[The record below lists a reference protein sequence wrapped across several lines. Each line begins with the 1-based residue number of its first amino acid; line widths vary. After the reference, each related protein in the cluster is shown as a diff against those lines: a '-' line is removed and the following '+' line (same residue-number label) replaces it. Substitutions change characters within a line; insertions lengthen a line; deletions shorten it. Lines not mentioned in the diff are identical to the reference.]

1 MIDHR
6 AMHAFVDSV
15 AEPEARWEQVKDV
28 LHRALQLPPEQRG
41 VFIQEACS
49 GSHNLR
55 AEIESLLA
63 AGEEIRT
70 SFMQSCSSPAQPSE
84 KAVASL
90 EAGQLFAERYEIVRK
105 LGEGGMGQVWLAE
118 QVSPVQRQV
127 ALKLIRAGMY
137 DETIVRRFL
146 SERQSLALMDHPAIA
161 KIFDAG
167 TTPQG
172 QPYLIME
179 YVPGLPVT
187 EFCDSKK
194 LSIRNRI
201 ELFIQVC
208 EGVQHAHRKAIIHRD
223 LKPANILLIEVDGK
237 PVPRIIDFGLAK
249 AATAAP
255 ADGLLTQFGL
265 FMGTPGYMSPEQA
278 DSAIHDIDT
287 RADVYS
293 LGVVLYVLLTGSQ
306 PLDTEHW
313 RDHPLDELLRR
324 LREEEPPRPSDK
336 VRGDAA
342 VADAR
347 GSDPRQLARTLR
359 GDLDCITLKALE
371 KNRAHRYESPSELA
385 ADLERYLN
393 HEPVLAGPA
402 SASYQLRK
410 YARRNRVALSIGAGL
425 IAILTAFSVVQALQL
440 RRIAR
445 ERDRA
450 NSERDRATRVTD
462 FIIGMFKVSDPN
474 TARGNRVTA
483 REILDKASADL
494 DKGLEKDPEVKAQ
507 LMQFISGTYV
517 SLGLFTRAHELSQRA
532 LDVRLSSLGPDDP
545 KTLESMARLGWILSR
560 EGKNAE
566 AEKLERL
573 ALERELRV
581 LGVAAPLTL
590 ETMDH
595 LAVIEQA
602 QGRLEEEEKLE
613 REVVDTASRT
623 FGPENTQAL
632 ISRNNLAVALL
643 YEGRYP
649 EAEAS
654 YRQLIEVDR
663 RVLGA
668 DHPETLLAVNN
679 LATAIMAQGR
689 AAEALPLF
697 REALLNAQRV
707 LGPEHRDTA
716 LAIENLAD
724 NLTKQGNLEEA
735 ERLERQAISIFV
747 KALGPQ
753 HADTLMSEGNLG
765 GILYEEGKLR
775 EAEQLQR
782 RVLAAELQTSG
793 PEDRGT
799 LFTQT
804 DLARTLNREGR
815 NFAEA
820 ETLARRSYETQLRTL
835 GPMHPDMLDSLQV
848 LGTALARENHYPKA
862 ESLFLGIIEKQTD
875 PKLPGDRSVVWYDF
889 ACLAAAAKRRDD
901 ALLYLH
907 QAVQLG
913 FRDAEGLKADK
924 ELKSLHH
931 DPRFEQLVA
940 ELSAPHH

>member
-1 MIDHR
+1 MINDR
-6 AMHAFVDSV
+6 AAHAFIDSI
-15 AEPEARWEQVKDV
+15 AEPDARWEEVKDV

-41 VFIQEACS
+41 VFLVQACS
-49 GSHNLR
+49 SNDHLR
-55 AEIESLLA
+55 TEIESLLA
-63 AGEEIRT
+63 AGEEIRA
-70 SFMQSCSSPAQPSE
+70 SFMQSCSTPGHQGDKPTL
-84 KAVASL
+84 SL

-137 DETIVRRFL
+137 DESVVRRFL
-146 SERQSLALMDHPAIA
+146 SERQSLALMDHPSIA

-167 TTPQG
+167 TTAQG

-187 EFCDSKK
+187 EYCDSKM

-201 ELFIQVC
+201 EIFVQIC

-223 LKPANILLIEVDGK
+223 LKPANILLIEIDGK

-249 AATAAP
+249 AAAAPP

-265 FMGTPGYMSPEQA
+265 LMGTPGYMSPEQA
-278 DSAIHDIDT
+278 DPAIHDIDT

-293 LGVVLYVLLTGSQ
+293 LGVVLYVLLTGYQ

-342 VADAR
+342 R
-347 GSDPRQLARTLR
+347 GSDPKQLARALR

-385 ADLERYLN
+385 ADLQRYLN

-410 YARRNRVALSIGAGL
+410 YTRRNRLALSIGAGL
-425 IAILTAFSVVQALQL
+425 IGILTAFSVVQGLQL

-450 NSERDRATRVTD
+450 NNERDRATRVTD

-474 TARGNRVTA
+474 TARGNSVTA

-517 SLGLFTRAHELSQRA
+517 SLGLFARAHELSQRA
-532 LDVRLSSLGPDDP
+532 LDLRLSSLGPDDP

-573 ALERELRV
+573 ALERELRL
-581 LGVAAPLTL
+581 LGVATPLTL

-613 REVVDTASRT
+613 SEVVDTASRT
-623 FGPENTQAL
+623 FGPESTQAL

-654 YRQLIEVDR
+654 YRQLIDVDR
-663 RVLGA
+663 RVLGP
-668 DHPETLLAVNN
+668 DHPQTLLAVNN
-679 LATAIMAQGR
+679 LALAISAQDR
-689 AAEALPLF
+689 TAEALPLL

-724 NLTKQGNLEEA
+724 NLSKQGNLEEA
-735 ERLERQAISIFV
+735 ERLQRQAVSIFM
-747 KALGPQ
+747 KALGPK
-753 HADTLMSEGNLG
+753 HADTLFSEGNLG

-782 RVLAAELQTSG
+782 RVLAAELQASG

-799 LFTQT
+799 LFTET
-804 DLARTLNREGR
+804 DLARTLIREGR

-820 ETLARRSYETQLRTL
+820 EILARRSYETQLRTL
-835 GPMHPDMLDSLQV
+835 GPIHPDMLESLQV
-848 LGTALARENHYPKA
+848 LGAALAHERQYPEA
-862 ESLFLGIIEKQTD
+862 ESLFRAIIEKQKD
-875 PKLPGDRSVVWYDF
+875 PKVKGDKSVVWYAF
-889 ACLAAAAKRRDD
+889 ACVAAAAKRPDD
-901 ALLYLH
+901 ALQYLR
-907 QAVQLG
+907 QAMQQG
-913 FRDAEGLKADK
+913 FRDVEGLKADK
-924 ELKSLHH
+924 ELNSLHH
-931 DPRFEQLVA
+931 DPRFEQLLA
-940 ELSAPHH
+940 ELKTSHQ